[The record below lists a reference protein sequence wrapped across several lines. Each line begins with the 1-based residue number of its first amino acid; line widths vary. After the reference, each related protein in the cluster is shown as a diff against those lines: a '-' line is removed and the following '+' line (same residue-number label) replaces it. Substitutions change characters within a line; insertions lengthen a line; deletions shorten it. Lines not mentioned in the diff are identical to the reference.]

1 MELYALQDAIKLQSY
16 VDSINDIEVETETF
30 SIIIPLRDKLSIN
43 TENETIICFSIIK
56 YFISKC
62 IIGHKLEYPP
72 NLEKNDKTN
81 IFIDNFNDYVE
92 HKSLL
97 NILRNDEGIHFAL
110 MVGKTEILLIDKEGF
125 TEILSSLINK
135 NLTCNG
141 LLTEYWVMLNKEELK
156 RITTTHDCILIASEV
171 VTSNYTNVV
180 LTIVLLNN
188 VDNDIIRSTES
199 VEGLSDEYEG
209 YLEIL

>member
-72 NLEKNDKTN
+72 NFEKNDKTN
-81 IFIDNFNDYVE
+81 TFIDNFNDYVE

-110 MVGKTEILLIDKEGF
+110 MVGK